1 MVYAPVADLI
11 LRKHPEWAAHGLI
24 CAGCLNH
31 FRTEY
36 VEDVLELQK
45 GELSTL
51 EHEVL
56 QSLREHE
63 VLAKNINLEFEQ
75 QLTLGERLA
84 DKVAEFGGSWVFI
97 VTFLTVMGIWIAFNV
112 GFLLSG
118 PFDPYPFILLNL
130 VLSCIAALQAPIIMM
145 SQNRQESKDRLH
157 AEHDYQVNL
166 KAELEIRHLSGKIDL
181 LMTHQWQRL
190 LEIQRIQLDTMQ
202 DFARKA
208 SVNKN
213 E

>member
-11 LRKHPEWAAHGLI
+11 LRKHPAWPAHGLI
-24 CAGCLNH
+24 CADCLNH

-97 VTFLTVMGIWIAFNV
+97 ITFLTVMGIWIAFNV

-145 SQNRQESKDRLH
+145 SQNRQESKDRLR